1 MLHSTQISLQGWM
14 QLHVLIA
21 RTAECTA
28 MRPSNERQRAL
39 YKSMPLLLMMQRMW
53 MIVAVPA
60 VRSHTTISFDGR
72 RCALAES
79 MHSFNEVTR

>member
-21 RTAECTA
+21 RAAEV
-28 MRPSNERQRAL
+28 RERRRAL
-39 YKSMPLLLMMQRMW
+39 YRSMPLLLMMQRMW

-72 RCALAES
+72 RCALAEP